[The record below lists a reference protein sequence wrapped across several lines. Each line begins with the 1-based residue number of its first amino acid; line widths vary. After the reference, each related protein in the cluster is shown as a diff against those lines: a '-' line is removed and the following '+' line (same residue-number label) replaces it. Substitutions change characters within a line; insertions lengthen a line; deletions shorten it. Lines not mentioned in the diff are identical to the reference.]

1 MAFISQHRV
10 VVEWMGES
18 IETLEDLL
26 RPGLDAVC
34 VGINPAPISVAAG
47 HYYRGGAG
55 RRVLA
60 RLRNA
65 GVIPAVA
72 DGDQFDDDAA
82 FAAGVGFT
90 DVVKRPT
97 SNARQLRRAEF
108 DYGRRL
114 LAEKLEAVKPKVVII
129 TFREAAERLFGKGIV
144 PGVTLAGAD
153 VFVMPGPYERVATAT
168 ALLDELAGIL
178 QRT

>member
-1 MAFISQHRV
+1 
-10 VVEWMGES
+10 MGEP

-34 VGINPAPISVAAG
+34 VGINPTPTGVAAG
-47 HYYRGGAG
+47 HYYQGGAG
-55 RRVLA
+55 RRVLT
-60 RLRNA
+60 RLRDA
-65 GVIPAVA
+65 GVIPPV
-72 DGDQFDDDAA
+72 DEEQFDDDSA

-108 DYGRRL
+108 DYGRGL
-114 LAEKLEAVKPKVVII
+114 LAEKLDAVEPRVVIV
-129 TFREAAERLFGKGIV
+129 TSREAAERLFGKGTV

-153 VFVMPGPYERVATAT
+153 VFVMPGPYERSATAT
-168 ALLDELAGIL
+168 RLLDELAAVLHGA
-178 QRT
+178 

>member
-1 MAFISQHRV
+1 
-10 VVEWMGES
+10 MGEP

-34 VGINPAPISVAAG
+34 VGINPTPTSVAAG
-47 HYYRGGAG
+47 HYYQGGAG

-60 RLRNA
+60 RLRDA
-65 GVIPAVA
+65 GAIPPV
-72 DGDQFDDDAA
+72 DKDQFDDDSA

-108 DYGRRL
+108 DYGRGL
-114 LAEKLEAVKPKVVII
+114 LAEKLDAVEPKVVII
-129 TFREAAERLFGKGIV
+129 TFREAAVRLFGKGTV

-153 VFVMPGPYERVATAT
+153 VFVMPGPYERSATA
-168 ALLDELAGIL
+168 ARLLDELAAMLHGA
-178 QRT
+178 